1 LNETLD
7 DDIAYLLLDFTL
19 ERQAFCLKELA
30 PYTNSNLSLNMLEIA
45 FDNDPRFIWLS
56 SSSPELKLYITKRAL
71 CLHFVRLT
79 ISLAKKRQAR
89 LCEAELASFMD
100 DMRTDDNHWS
110 TPPREA
116 IAFGEKLG
124 FIGRTWT
131 ASEYIF
137 PLAHVLALTSPN
149 RIEMA
154 GSLLYKFAET
164 DYPEIPTAD
173 LPARLIE
180 EELGRLG
187 ARISYVVK
195 EREGFLTGKKLTL
208 EEIGNHLNL
217 TRERVRQI
225 ENKFWNTIKYPLN
238 SLPFIQAMVY
248 DIIARQGSLIVQSNT
263 PEAHLRQF
271 ITKCLNIPHTLL
283 SHTNICVTGLSPGD
297 MAMFYS
303 PKWLSGEVDVQRMAA
318 RLDSSGK
325 LTLIADDTQQV
336 AQRLVDFVRDHL
348 QRIEKV
354 ALALRSIGRPAHYSE
369 VTEAYNSMFPDDPAN
384 EHNVHAMLGREK
396 HGIVW
401 IGVRGTYALIEWGFE
416 RPSTTL
422 FQTVTEIV
430 KKIYAETSQPVPFHV
445 IVAEIGKYRKIT
457 RPASLTI
464 AAHCNPDLRRV
475 SKDSFVPASSEKET
489 GEQISAKELDRILRE
504 FESGK
509 IQ

>member
-1 LNETLD
+1 M
-7 DDIAYLLLDFTL
+7 
-19 ERQAFCLKELA
+19 ERQAFYLKELA

-56 SSSPELKLYITKRAL
+56 SLSPEPKLYITRRAL
-71 CLHFVRLT
+71 CLHFAKLT
-79 ISLAKKRQAR
+79 INLAQKRRTR
-89 LCEAELASFMD
+89 LCDTELASFMND
-100 DMRTDDNHWS
+100 IRTDGNHWS

-116 IAFGEKLG
+116 ISFGEKLG
-124 FIGRTWT
+124 FIGPAYT
-131 ASEYIF
+131 AGEYVF
-137 PLAHVLALTSPN
+137 PLAHILSLTSPQK
-149 RIEMA
+149 IEMA
-154 GSLLYKFAET
+154 GNLLYRFAEA
-164 DYPEIPTAD
+164 DCPEIPSAD
-173 LPARLIE
+173 LPARIIE
-180 EELGRLG
+180 EELSRYD

-208 EEIGNHLNL
+208 EEIGNHLDI

-225 ENKFWNTIKYPLN
+225 ENKFWNTIKHPLN

-248 DIIARQGSLIVQSNT
+248 DIMARQGSLIVQSNT

-271 ITKCLNIPHTLL
+271 VAKCLNIPHTLL

-303 PKWLSGEVDVQRMAA
+303 PQWLSGEVDAQRMAA

-325 LTLIADDTQQV
+325 LTHISDDTQQV
-336 AQRLVDFVRDHL
+336 AQRLVNFVRDHL

-354 ALALRSIGRPAHYSE
+354 ALALRSIGRPAHFSE
-369 VTEAYNSMFPDDPAN
+369 VTEAYNSMFPDDPAS

-401 IGVRGTYALIEWGFE
+401 IGVRGTYALIEWGYE

-430 KKIYAETSQPVPFHV
+430 KKIYAETNQPVPFHV
-445 IVAEIGKYRKIT
+445 IVAEIGRYRKIT

-475 SKDSFVPASSEKET
+475 SKDSFVPASSAKET
-489 GEQISAKELDRILRE
+489 GEQISAEELDRILRE